1 MLAARTVVQ
10 AMQGRII
17 GASTE
22 AAARVYV
29 GRGWPVD
36 QFPAVRL
43 VLQGEDLRDDPED
56 ITWPRTRTHVL
67 SVEARCLA
75 QDLDDPEAAADRLAL
90 QVLLALEGTDAA
102 SRLDPLPGCTLA
114 STRIDRTTQSDGE
127 ATLGVAAITF
137 DVLFSTA
144 SNDPETLI

>member
-1 MLAARTVVQ
+1 MTHFTTPPYVLGQASVQ
-10 AMQGRII
+10 
-17 GASTE
+17 
-22 AAARVYV
+22 RVM
-29 GRGWPVD
+29 
-36 QFPAVRL
+36 
-43 VLQGEDLRDDPED
+43 
-56 ITWPRTRTHVL
+56 
-67 SVEARCLA
+67 
-75 QDLDDPEAAADRLAL
+75 L

-102 SRLDPLPGCTLA
+102 SRLYPLPGCTPV